1 MRLNALGRARLLS
14 EIPREAEGPGRI
26 FCTIRQRLAGG
37 LALTV
42 AFLIVAWW
50 SDSAFACPV
59 CAGDPS
65 SPMTAG
71 MNGAIG
77 TLLVITGVVLSTFV
91 GFFLFLWRRARAAK
105 RTQIDTAWLD
115 GLRGAKN
122 V

>member
-1 MRLNALGRARLLS
+1 MMHLARFARHCEPRALCVATQSLLLLGAAVTAS
-14 EIPREAEGPGRI
+14 ILLLPG
-26 FCTIRQRLAGG
+26 
-37 LALTV
+37 
-42 AFLIVAWW
+42 
-50 SDSAFACPV
+50 SASACPV

-71 MNGAIG
+71 MNGAIS

-105 RTQIDTAWLD
+105 RTQIDTAWID

>member
-1 MRLNALGRARLLS
+1 MTGRTRANHHCGPRAQRVAKQSVLLVLGL
-14 EIPREAEGPGRI
+14 
-26 FCTIRQRLAGG
+26 
-37 LALTV
+37 V
-42 AFLIVAWW
+42 AAWMVLPPA
-50 SDSAFACPV
+50 SASACPV

>member
-1 MRLNALGRARLLS
+1 MMSINAAIRHCEPRALCVAKQSLLS
-14 EIPREAEGPGRI
+14 
-26 FCTIRQRLAGG
+26 L
-37 LALTV
+37 LWLV
-42 AFLIVAWW
+42 AAWILL
-50 SDSAFACPV
+50 SPDSASACPV

-71 MNGAIG
+71 MNGAIS

-91 GFFLFLWRRARAAK
+91 GFFLFLWRRARAAR
-105 RTQIDTAWLD
+105 RTQIDTAWID